1 MSHILPSFGNQD
13 GNVGLSSVCEKEEEP
28 TENSSETNSI
38 YSKLQKRMLEN
49 PPNEHQEEFS
59 KFKVHHRN

>member
-1 MSHILPSFGNQD
+1 MSHILPRFGNQD
-13 GNVGLSSVCEKEEEP
+13 GNVGLSSECEKEL
-28 TENSSETNSI
+28 TENSSEINSI

-59 KFKVHHRN
+59 KLKIHHRN